1 MKAIVIP
8 YDNKPYTVD
17 YPYHDGIINYDE
29 LKYLISH
36 LPHPFSWFEIVTI
49 EVDGYIC
56 HMYLDEQGKMKYDWQ
71 SHINDLASELY
82 GNLFD
87 CIVGDVVL
95 LLDKH
100 DSDSY
105 LFTDGQAN
113 DILDCLVG

>member
-8 YDNKPYTVD
+8 YDAEPYAAE
-17 YPYHDGIINYDE
+17 YPNDAKTMEYNE
-29 LKYLISH
+29 LRYLLSH

-49 EVDGYIC
+49 EVDGYRC
-56 HMYLDEQGKMKYDWQ
+56 HMYVDEEGKMKEAWPQ
-71 SHINDLASELY
+71 RINDIASELY
-82 GNLFD
+82 ANPFD

-105 LFTDGQAN
+105 LFNDGQAK
-113 DILDCLVG
+113 DILDCLVE